1 MKYLCIVFCVLAL
14 VSCTETKHKTE
25 SNKIKT
31 DSLKTTIVTDSLN
44 KLPLE
49 PKIDSTLIVIDTST
63 NLIWMKNDFSY
74 IKGKFLNDWAAI
86 FEWENEINASNYAGF
101 NDWRVPS
108 IKEYRS
114 INKNKADRKEYTIVF
129 NQIDSTS
136 VWGHGPYAFWS
147 KTTPNK
153 ETASYINFIK
163 GFATSGNREKQ
174 YSSPYSSWKGV
185 ELGMSVRLVRSE
197 K

>member
-1 MKYLCIVFCVLAL
+1 MKYLCIVFCVLVL
-14 VSCTETKHKTE
+14 VSCNETKHKTE
-25 SNKIKT
+25 TNKIKL

-44 KLPLE
+44 KRPLE
-49 PKIDSTLIVIDTST
+49 PKIDTALIVIDTST

-74 IKGKFLNDWAAI
+74 IKGKFLNDWVAI
-86 FEWENEINASNYAGF
+86 FEWKNEINASNYAGF

-114 INKNKADRKEYTIVF
+114 INKNKADRKEYSIVF
-129 NQIDSTS
+129 NQLDSTS
-136 VWGHGPYAFWS
+136 VWGRGPYAFWS

-153 ETASYINFIK
+153 ETASYISFNK

-197 K
+197 Q